1 LAVAFVAAGVFG
13 VGVSSVGANSIRASV
28 PPVDDTIPDEQG
40 GGVSVIDDS
49 LPAIDPATQTTLP
62 AGCVAPRAATATF
75 LGELVSTDDLLATY
89 RVVQVRGGSLGAY
102 ASSGLISVR
111 YADRETLFLEVGE
124 TYLVGAGASELFTTL
139 ESKVRAEKELFGG
152 DAVVGIDESDM
163 PCPTFEDPIVTLLPN
178 GDFIDSGLLSLI
190 AKEPTQLLQ
199 VILLPLFFAL
209 VFLIGLVIIKRLI
222 QAASRSSR

>member
-1 LAVAFVAAGVFG
+1 
-13 VGVSSVGANSIRASV
+13 
-28 PPVDDTIPDEQG
+28 
-40 GGVSVIDDS
+40 
-49 LPAIDPATQTTLP
+49 
-62 AGCVAPRAATATF
+62 
-75 LGELVSTDDLLATY
+75 
-89 RVVQVRGGSLGAY
+89 
-102 ASSGLISVR
+102 
-111 YADRETLFLEVGE
+111 
-124 TYLVGAGASELFTTL
+124 
-139 ESKVRAEKELFGG
+139 
-152 DAVVGIDESDM
+152 M